1 MTKKLSALGLLMK
14 KLSTLT
20 EARLQKLDRKVE
32 MLVEGLPYV
41 DFEYSFND
49 GELIMEYEEG
59 TSIVEDNFN
68 FADGELIITTTE

>member
-1 MTKKLSALGLLMK
+1 MTKKLSALGLILK
-14 KLSTLT
+14 KISKLT
-20 EARLQKLDRKVE
+20 DERLKKLDRKVE

-59 TSIVEDNFN
+59 TSIVEENFN